1 MLTHSNGIWP
11 NGNDILTAAI
21 CNAGSPASCQMVVQ
35 HRGNTMKSPIVSPVE
50 I

>member
-21 CNAGSPASCQMVVQ
+21 CNAGAPTSCQMVEQ
-35 HRGNTMKSPIVSPVE
+35 QRGNTMKSQIVPPVG